1 MDQPGTTHKVVTIEI
16 ECEHGEPVYWNPYN
30 QVVQC
35 HRCGQ
40 IFEPRELDSLSNGAF
55 QVK

>member
-1 MDQPGTTHKVVTIEI
+1 MALTPKQQA

-40 IFEPRELDSLSNGAF
+40 VFEPKELK
-55 QVK
+55 QVDGKGSFNVIDK